1 MRKIT
6 VYCDKCGKDITLTA
20 SQHIDL
26 GQSRE
31 RDLCMPCYNHILHKL
46 TEVDRDIH
54 FEEDSQDQEMLP
66 TTLFCEECGITET
79 SPSFGQQYCR
89 YCGAKFKYKPWI
101 YKEGE

>member
-6 VYCDKCGKDITLTA
+6 VFCDGCGKDITLTA

-31 RDLCMPCYNHILHKL
+31 RDLCMDCYNHISHKL

-54 FEEDSQDQEMLP
+54 FKEDKAFHCGFEESGFHAYNCNDCP
-66 TTLFCEECGITET
+66 NKCEEW
-79 SPSFGQQYCR
+79 YR
-89 YCGAKFKYKPWI
+89 WD
-101 YKEGE
+101 KEMKKGDK